1 MIRTALLSIGLAS
14 VTVTANAGGV
24 VTVAMTAGE
33 IPIDT
38 GTPDQGFEG
47 YRFVA
52 LNLYDALV
60 NWDLSRSDR
69 ASAWHIRSFPRRCS
83 EPALASYTRA
93 QLTAARPE
101 LPRPAILWA
110 PPPFPASRS

>member
-14 VTVTANAGGV
+14 VTVTAHAGGV

-33 IPIDT
+33 VPIDT

-52 LNLYDALV
+52 FNLYDALV
-60 NWDLSRSDR
+60 NWDLSRSDK
-69 ASAWHIRSFPRRCS
+69 ASDIKAGLATGWHVDPDDSKRWVFDLRQGVKWHDGCDFS
-83 EPALASYTRA
+83 A
-93 QLTAARPE
+93 
-101 LPRPAILWA
+101 
-110 PPPFPASRS
+110 